1 VDEAAAA
8 DGGDEMTMRNLTTT
22 VLVLAVTA
30 GAAAA
35 EPARFE
41 TPDAAVAAM
50 VAALEAADREA
61 VLNIFGPENEDLLS
75 TGDPEEDRELWG
87 GFLNNLN
94 TFSRIETEA
103 TDENIA
109 TLFAGREMWPF
120 PVQLVRTEGAW
131 SFDAEGARDEILMR
145 RIGRNELA
153 VIDIM
158 RRAGEV
164 QASYRQTDHDGDGV
178 MEFAASILS
187 SAGNRDGLYW
197 PLEPGAPPSPF
208 DETIARAA
216 LTGYS
221 LDGQDFEPEPFEGY
235 YFRILQGQGEAAP
248 GGAYSYMIA
257 GNMVAGHAVIAYPAV
272 YGDTGIMSFMVAE
285 NGLLLEA
292 DLGEETLARAVEIVT
307 FDPGEEWSPVE

>member
-1 VDEAAAA
+1 
-8 DGGDEMTMRNLTTT
+8 MRMLRNT
-22 VLVLAVTA
+22 VLILSVSAS
-30 GAAAA
+30 AAWS

-50 VAALEAADREA
+50 IAALEAADRDA
-61 VLNIFGPENEDLLS
+61 VLGIFGAENEDILS
-75 TGDPEEDRELWG
+75 VGNPQEDREVWG
-87 GFLNNLN
+87 GFLKELQ
-94 TFSRIETEA
+94 TFRRIEVEA
-103 TDENIA
+103 SDENIA

-120 PVQLVRTEGAW
+120 PVQLVRAEGMW
-131 SFDAEGARDEILMR
+131 SFDAEGAREEILMR
-145 RIGRNELA
+145 RIGQNELA

-164 QASYRQTDHDGDGV
+164 QAAYRQTDHDGDGV

-187 SAGNRDGLYW
+187 SPGNRDGLYW

-208 DETIARAA
+208 DATIARAT

-235 YFRILQGQGEAAP
+235 YFRILQEQGASAP
-248 GGAYSYMIA
+248 GGAYSYMIG

-272 YGDTGIMSFMVAE
+272 YGDTGIMSFMVSE
-285 NGLLLEA
+285 NGIVLEA
-292 DLGEETLARAVEIVT
+292 DLGEETLAKAIEIT
-307 FDPGEEWSPVE
+307 AFDPGETWAPVK